1 MAFRDQ
7 PLGELALTIPRASAL
22 FRQYDM
28 DYCCGGK
35 QTLERAASRKEL
47 DVAVIEAEL
56 AKLAEEPVERD
67 WRAAP
72 YAEIIDH
79 IIVRYHDRH
88 REQLPEL
95 IYRPLKSS
103 AFTPTSPTFRKA

>member
-56 AKLAEEPVERD
+56 AKLAEVPVERD

-72 YAEIIDH
+72 
-79 IIVRYHDRH
+79 H
-88 REQLPEL
+88 RSH
-95 IYRPLKSS
+95 YRSLSRPASR
-103 AFTPTSPTFRKA
+103 AAAGADFTGH

>member
-35 QTLERAASRKEL
+35 RTLARAASRKAL

-56 AKLAEEPVERD
+56 EKLAGSLSPATGARRL
-67 WRAAP
+67 WR
-72 YAEIIDH
+72 
-79 IIVRYHDRH
+79 R
-88 REQLPEL
+88 
-95 IYRPLKSS
+95 SS
-103 AFTPTSPTFRKA
+103 TISSFAIMTGTANSCRS

>member
-35 QTLERAASRKEL
+35 QTLARASRG
-47 DVAVIEAEL
+47 D
-56 AKLAEEPVERD
+56 
-67 WRAAP
+67 
-72 YAEIIDH
+72 
-79 IIVRYHDRH
+79 
-88 REQLPEL
+88 
-95 IYRPLKSS
+95 YRPYHRSLSRP
-103 AFTPTSPTFRKA
+103 AP